1 MSIRDMAAPASTAKA
16 SGGTMEQRIREG
28 KREDVDQVLAYFFMI
43 ACMCIVVIS
52 SLIIHLRRRVMVS
65 RASVRVTE
73 NKVRP

>member
-1 MSIRDMAAPASTAKA
+1 MAAPALSAMA
-16 SGGTMEQRIREG
+16 SAGDTEQPIRAGG
-28 KREDVDQVLAYFFMI
+28 REDVDQVLAYFFMI